1 MIIRCIRPWIKC
13 GTHSAINDS
22 CAGRGPHA
30 LGRTVL
36 QKTGVGTG
44 ISKISC
50 KQTNT
55 VKFEP
60 TNLVLKSIDEDSK
73 LHVHLQKYLLFA
85 KTRKVEL
92 NTHFQVIW
100 WGSNN
105 SKYQRSDLVRLCHVR
120 LLDVMSHNFWKATS
134 KENTWLVSLSVVNEC
149 SELNLPDITTV
160 LCIQFQPLEL
170 TKNHQTK

>member
-1 MIIRCIRPWIKC
+1 MLLICIVNMIIRCIRPWIKC
-13 GTHSAINDS
+13 VTHSAINDPG
-22 CAGRGPHA
+22 AGRGPHA

-44 ISKISC
+44 ISKISF

-55 VKFEP
+55 VKFEL

-85 KTRKVEL
+85 KTWDIKSSW
-92 NTHFQVIW
+92 THMFKW
-100 WGSNN
+100 FDAAPKE
-105 SKYQRSDLVRLCHVR
+105 SKYQWSNWVRSCHDWC
-120 LLDVMSHNFWKATS
+120 LSALSTS
-134 KENTWLVSLSVVNEC
+134 QTSIRSLC

-160 LCIQFQPLEL
+160 LFIQFQPLEL